1 MNQRKTLITEEGLK
15 KLQDELQ
22 TLKTVRR
29 RDVAEAI
36 QRAKEQGDL
45 SENAEYVEAKEA
57 QGLVEQRIVELEAT
71 LKNVEVIRKDGTA
84 NHTAVAVGDTVTIH
98 WNGDQTTY
106 TIVGANEA
114 DPASG
119 KISNE
124 SPVGTALLGKQVGD
138 TALIRTPSGTKEA
151 SIVRIA

>member
-1 MNQRKTLITEEGLK
+1 MNQKKTLITAEGLK

-22 TLKTVRR
+22 TMKTVRR
-29 RDVAEAI
+29 REVAEAI

-71 LKNVEVIRKDGTA
+71 LKNVEVIHKDA
-84 NHTAVAVGDTVTIH
+84 DHTAVAVGDSVTIR
-98 WNGDQTTY
+98 WNGDETLY
-106 TIVGANEA
+106 TIVGPNEA
-114 DPASG
+114 DPGAG

-124 SPVGTALLGKQVGD
+124 SPLGTALLGKRVGD
-138 TALIRTPSGTKEA
+138 TTRIRTPSGIKEA
-151 SIVRIA
+151 TVMRVE

>member
-1 MNQRKTLITEEGLK
+1 MNQKKTLITAEGLK

-29 RDVAEAI
+29 QEVAEAI

-57 QGLVEQRIVELEAT
+57 QGLVEQRIAELEAT
-71 LKNVEVIRKDGTA
+71 LKNVEVIRKDAG
-84 NHTAVAVGDTVTIH
+84 NHTAVSVGDTVTIR
-98 WNGDQTTY
+98 WNGEQTIY

-114 DPASG
+114 DPTSG
-119 KISNE
+119 RISNE
-124 SPVGTALLGKQVGD
+124 SPLGTALLGKRPGD
-138 TALIRTPSGTKEA
+138 KTQIRTPSGTKEA
-151 SIVRIA
+151 SIVRIE